1 MTIGNGI
8 GNNLDALVS
17 TQVQV
22 SQNAQTIADVA
33 NIVGDPQNQAVSQE
47 LIDAIVSQVPNTIAY
62 SANGKA
68 IETQNEVSDMLLNL
82 KA

>member
-1 MTIGNGI
+1 MTID
-8 GNNLDALVS
+8 NNLNALVS

-22 SQNAQTIADVA
+22 SQNAQTIADVS
-33 NIVGDPQNQAVSQE
+33 NMVGDPQNQVVSQD
-47 LIDAIVSQVPNTIAY
+47 LIDAIVSQIPNTIAY